1 MAAWDLIEPTVR
13 QAIRERAL
21 APAVADV
28 DILPV
33 ASPGFPRLRGAAAL
47 VASPLFAAPA
57 SVPRSHSR

>member
-33 ASPGFPRLRGAAAL
+33 AAPRTSRACEARR
-47 VASPLFAAPA
+47 
-57 SVPRSHSR
+57 RS